1 MGDFLVTTEILLAVC
16 NGERFLPALLDSLRK
31 QTVSGFSVLFQD
43 DGSGDRSP
51 DILRALSEADPRFHS
66 GACSGQ
72 KLGAMGN
79 FFSLIRQS
87 RADALLLCD
96 QDDIWEPDKVSRL
109 CSALAQAEQKWGA
122 DAPLLIHS
130 DCRVID
136 ENGQM
141 IHESFF
147 RHQGW
152 DPGAVTLPRLLV
164 QNNVT
169 GCTLIMNRALA
180 DLVSAHADPEKLF
193 MHDWFIA
200 LTAAAFGHVIFLD
213 QVLTQ
218 YRQHGGN
225 AIGASTK
232 NQLRRGLD
240 SLSRQERVR
249 ARLQL
254 NYSHTRAFTE
264 AYGDLLPESARRITE
279 SFLRTETMPRVRR
292 VLTVQRMGCTMQSP
306 AARLGQMIFG

>member
-16 NGERFLPALLDSLRK
+16 NGERFLPALLDSLQK
-31 QTVSGFSVLFQD
+31 QTLSDFSVLFQD
-43 DGSGDRSP
+43 DGSDDRSP
-51 DILRALSEADPRFHS
+51 EILRAVCGADRRFLS

-96 QDDIWEPDKVSRL
+96 QDDIWEPEKVHTL
-109 CSALAQAEQKWGA
+109 CRALEQAEQKWGA

-136 ENGQM
+136 QDGQV

-152 DPGAVTLPRLLV
+152 DPDAVSLPRLLV

-180 DLVSAHADPEKLF
+180 NLIAAHADPKKLF

-200 LTAAAFGHVIFLD
+200 LTAAAFGHVVFLN

-232 NQLRRGLD
+232 SQFQRGLD
-240 SLSRQERVR
+240 SLSRRERVH

-264 AYGDLLPESARRITE
+264 AYGDLLPESARQITE
-279 SFLRTETMPRVRR
+279 SFLRTEKMPRIRR
-292 VLTVQRMGCTMQSP
+292 VLTVQRIGCTMQSP